1 MRKKV
6 SIADPVQLDETLDQ
20 QNYTRS
26 CLGRGVGV
34 MQGMH
39 VANLVP
45 RVLSYS
51 RRGPWERGCA
61 CPLTE

>member
-26 CLGRGVGV
+26 CLGRGGGVGV

-39 VANLVP
+39 VPPTLFPGSSPTVGEDPGNKVVHIP
-45 RVLSYS
+45 
-51 RRGPWERGCA
+51 
-61 CPLTE
+61 